1 MATDDL
7 PPIGLGT
14 YSDDRREQWR
24 ENVRVAV
31 EAGYRHVDSAQD
43 YDNETYV
50 GQGLADADVPHE
62 DVLVATKVS
71 TDNLARED
79 VVAST
84 EASLDRLGLDRIDLL
99 YVHWPADTYDP
110 AETLAGFDELVDR
123 GLVGR
128 VGLSNFTPALLDE
141 ARDHLDA
148 PVAAHQV
155 ECHPLCPQEEL
166 RAYADDHGH
175 QLVAYSPLAKG
186 EVFEVP
192 AISEVAE
199 RRDATPAQV
208 SLAWLDA
215 KGVASVPKA
224 SSADHLRDNLAAP
237 DLELTDDDVAAID
250 AIDRRYRVIDP
261 DWAPWNE

>member
-1 MATDDL
+1 MSTDL

-24 ENVRVAV
+24 ENVRVALD
-31 EAGYRHVDSAQD
+31 AGYRHVDSAQD

-50 GQGLADADVPHE
+50 GQGLADADVPRE

-71 TDNLARED
+71 TGNLAHED
-79 VVAST
+79 VLEST
-84 EASLDRLGLDRIDLL
+84 EASLDRLGVDRIDLL
-99 YVHWPADTYDP
+99 YVHWPADTYDAP
-110 AETLAGFDELVDR
+110 ETLAAFDALVDR
-123 GLVGR
+123 GLVDS

-155 ECHPLCPQEEL
+155 ECHPLCPQDEL

-175 QLVAYSPLAKG
+175 RLVAYSPLAKG
-186 EVFEVP
+186 EVFDVP
-192 AISEVAE
+192 AIREVAD

-224 SSADHLRDNLAAP
+224 SSAGHMRDNLAAP
-237 DLELTDDDVAAID
+237 DLELTDEDVAEID

-261 DWAPWNE
+261 DWAPWNR